1 MVLRINS
8 IPYFCV
14 HIKVGLLVVE
24 ETQPTP
30 TIHIISKRSSE
41 SIPAAGDWGWAD
53 GEPKTG
59 LTL

>member
-1 MVLRINS
+1 MVLRINL

-14 HIKVGLLVVE
+14 HIKVGLCIPLPYP
-24 ETQPTP
+24 TQNDR
-30 TIHIISKRSSE
+30 HIISKRSPE